1 MADPHRYELRTYDEA
16 AILRLLVRVA
26 EPLPTVRVRS
36 LAPRKSGEPP
46 GRGGEQGNPRES
58 AVTQPAFGVV
68 LADPRGR
75 MWVQSY
81 SARSEWTV
89 FNASGLLQG
98 RIHVGSR
105 TPDSRPSM
113 LAGVEADYIVV
124 RERDEDGAVHLA
136 FYRVL
141 FPD

>member
-1 MADPHRYELRTYDEA
+1 
-16 AILRLLVRVA
+16 
-26 EPLPTVRVRS
+26 
-36 LAPRKSGEPP
+36 
-46 GRGGEQGNPRES
+46 
-58 AVTQPAFGVV
+58 
-68 LADPRGR
+68 